1 MFKDFLTVEALL
13 GMMCV
18 MSVIA
23 GGLPQTAQADEE
35 IRVYLGTYT
44 RAPSTSKGIY
54 LARLNLTTGQLTA
67 PESVAEVKN
76 PTFLAFHPNGKF
88 LYAIGEIA
96 DFQGNKSGA
105 VSALAIDA
113 ATGRLTLLNQQPSQ
127 GVGPCH
133 VCVDATGRNALV
145 ANYGG
150 GSLSCLPIGAD
161 GRLEPAS
168 CSIQHFGSSVNPKR
182 QAGPHVHSINLA
194 PDNRFAFVADL
205 GMDQLFVY
213 RFDAAKGKLAPNDP
227 PSAVMKPGAGP
238 RHFTF
243 HPNKRYA
250 YVINELD
257 STVTAFQYD
266 MANGTLE
273 TLQTL
278 STLPADWSGENTTA
292 EVQVHP
298 SGRFLYGSNRGH
310 DSIAMFA
317 VDETTGKLTYLGCE
331 STQGKHPRNF
341 GIDPSGRF
349 LVAANM
355 NSNSVVVFR
364 IDPQSGKLQATGST
378 IELPMPS
385 CVKFMK

>member
-1 MFKDFLTVEALL
+1 MLKDFLTVEALL

-18 MSVIA
+18 MGVFA
-23 GGLPQTAQADEE
+23 GGLPQAAQADGE

-54 LARLNLTTGQLTA
+54 LARLNLATGQLTA
-67 PESVAEVKN
+67 PEPVAEVTN

-96 DFQGNKSGA
+96 DFGGQKTGA
-105 VSALAIDA
+105 VSALAIDPQ
-113 ATGRLTLLNQQPSQ
+113 TGRLTLLNQQPSQ

-133 VCVDATGRNALV
+133 VSVDATGRNALV

-150 GSLSCLPIGAD
+150 GSVSCLPIGAD
-161 GRLEPAS
+161 GRLAPPS

-182 QAGPHVHSINLA
+182 QAGPHAHSINVA

-213 RFDAAKGKLAPNDP
+213 KFDAAKGKLAPNDP
-227 PSAVMKPGAGP
+227 PSAVLKPGAGP
-238 RHFTF
+238 RHFAF
-243 HPNKRYA
+243 HPNKRFA

-257 STVTAFQYD
+257 STVTAFRYD
-266 MANGTLE
+266 MAQGTLE
-273 TLQTL
+273 TLQSL
-278 STLPADWSGENTTA
+278 STLPADWSGASTTA
-292 EVQVHP
+292 EVAVHP

-310 DSIAMFA
+310 DSIAIFA
-317 VDETTGKLTYLGCE
+317 VDENTGKLTFLGCE

-355 NSNSVVVFR
+355 QSDNVVVFR

-378 IELPMPS
+378 ISLPMPS